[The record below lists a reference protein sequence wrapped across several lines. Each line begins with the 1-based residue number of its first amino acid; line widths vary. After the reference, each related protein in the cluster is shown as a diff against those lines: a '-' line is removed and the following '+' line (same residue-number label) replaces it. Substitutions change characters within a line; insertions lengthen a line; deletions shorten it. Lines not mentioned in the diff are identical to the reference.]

1 MGSSQQLVSYK
12 VKNQLIPQEKLACRN
27 QQCCS
32 VPVWCWPDSGRE
44 MFFWVNH
51 LFHSLHQGTLGQS
64 PFSSIDRLEVTLGV
78 RICGIITVSEEDT
91 PNREI
96 VSFKNN
102 YEQGYQ
108 ASFTTRWANFNWQH
122 GEVVGISV
130 SKDASP
136 NKRWMTFYM
145 TTNVRIVAFS
155 PLIILCYLVYF
166 HYIAFMLLLSK
177 SLIIKQQTLKSC
189 VNIM

>member
-32 VPVWCWPDSGRE
+32 DPVRCWPDGGRE

-78 RICGIITVSEEDT
+78 HICGLITDT

-108 ASFTTRWANFNWQH
+108 ARFATRWSNFSWQH

-145 TTNVRIVAFS
+145 TTSELLLFS
-155 PLIILCYLVYF
+155 P
-166 HYIAFMLLLSK
+166 
-177 SLIIKQQTLKSC
+177 Q
-189 VNIM
+189 